1 MWKLTD
7 DDKLINK
14 ALNSRWKYGHKKWHY
29 DEKAALIMVKETN
42 YVMGI
47 INPKLEL
54 NHVSDGTEIDIHEK
68 KVGNERSWV
77 YGSWATPSA
86 GDRKT
91 DKTETRYQKW
101 ILEGE
106 SELRFSIRNLEL
118 IKSDWMK
125 IKPLYSNDDS
135 FGFGQYLEVSH
146 CGKLLTIQGGYTLH
160 LLMFFSLDM
169 PVTKY

>member
-1 MWKLTD
+1 
-7 DDKLINK
+7 
-14 ALNSRWKYGHKKWHY
+14 
-29 DEKAALIMVKETN
+29 MVKGTN

-47 INPKLEL
+47 IKSNIEL

-106 SELRFSIRNLEL
+106 SKLKFSIQSLEL
-118 IKSDWMK
+118 IKSSWMK
-125 IKPLYSNDDS
+125 IKPLYRNHDS
-135 FGFGQYLEVSH
+135 FDFGQYLEVSH
-146 CGKLLTIQGGYTLH
+146 CGKLLTIQGGFTLYT
-160 LLMFFSLDM
+160 
-169 PVTKY
+169 